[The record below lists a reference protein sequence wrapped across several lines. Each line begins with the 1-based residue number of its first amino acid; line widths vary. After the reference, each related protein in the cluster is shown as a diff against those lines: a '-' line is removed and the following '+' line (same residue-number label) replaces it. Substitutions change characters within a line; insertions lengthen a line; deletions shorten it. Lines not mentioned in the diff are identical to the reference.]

1 MLGRHSEDLAWP
13 PILSYPL
20 AVVCFLDSVKF
31 LSITCLALHGAILW
45 EALPLQRSAMATA
58 EWSVQMMP
66 SLKLCSPEG
75 PFPAVF
81 NYTKG
86 CFILSSPLQVR
97 PLSSLFSRKIPSKP
111 ELVSDLFVEI
121 SFVQIHPTFLPR
133 CKSSTHII
141 ICFHASLSRSQQLP

>member
-1 MLGRHSEDLAWP
+1 MLGIEEIYKNYGKNSCYDKLTLKSQWLIPIKVCLISDIILEKKSLAVSSREEIILGRHSEDLAWP

-45 EALPLQRSAMATA
+45 EALPLPRSAMATA
-58 EWSVQMMP
+58 EWSVWMMP

-75 PFPAVF
+75 PFPTVF

-86 CFILSSPLQVR
+86 CFILSSPL
-97 PLSSLFSRKIPSKP
+97 
-111 ELVSDLFVEI
+111 
-121 SFVQIHPTFLPR
+121 
-133 CKSSTHII
+133 
-141 ICFHASLSRSQQLP
+141 